1 MTAVAAAR
9 GVANPM
15 ESVPSFT
22 EHYVPTEQGRV
33 YARDYKGTGPS
44 FVLMHGFPD
53 NSTPPERTL
62 WSVSARC

>member
-22 EHYVPTEQGRV
+22 EHYVPTER
-33 YARDYKGTGPS
+33 
-44 FVLMHGFPD
+44 
-53 NSTPPERTL
+53 
-62 WSVSARC
+62 